1 MKFIVYIRFLIFSN
15 IYLSFL
21 TSILMNVN
29 SSILVKK
36 FKRVNINLDLGSLIG
51 EINENINYH
60 YKFDLNDNKLIIKHS
75 IPIEAENVKVKIY
88 SKNNNYEILKYK
100 SEENSDSSND
110 KSNEKMNLVINLDK
124 SYLTNNYDKDL
135 KLIYSYTL
143 KDVTYNV
150 ENENIIKNIEKL
162 IDPNL
167 MITTFE
173 IDVNGI
179 NSYEKLNEKVVKNRI
194 KYKKRIINKEDPLNE
209 LVVNYHLKNRKIVF
223 SLRKESLNESTNF
236 EILINKKL
244 LKVKKLKTNLFEK
257 NTNSIEANKSFMS
270 KEIIIKNYNKE
281 FFSRVFIS
289 IMGFSILLFVIQYI
303 LTLIFIK
310 K

>member
-100 SEENSDSSND
+100 SEENSDGSND